1 MPLPGGMLRHA
12 ALLVLSLAVVGLVA
26 LSYRAS
32 AEHRAELV
40 GGYEDGAANYYGV
53 FVSVK
58 KVCAWYSGCACL
70 HMPRSLA
77 CRSCSPPPH
86 TPHPST
92 RPSLSR
98 CLPHPH

>member
-40 GGYEDGAANYYGV
+40 GGYEYGAANYYGV
-53 FVSVK
+53 FVSVI
-58 KVCAWYSGCACL
+58 V
-70 HMPRSLA
+70 
-77 CRSCSPPPH
+77 
-86 TPHPST
+86 
-92 RPSLSR
+92 
-98 CLPHPH
+98 